1 MVESEM
7 RHSSSRPIM
16 HTVIETK
23 QYNKKTIVVCIGIA
37 SLLQWLAFHLLTHA
51 KLGLPAECFALAQV
65 FVVLLVSP
73 YLAASSMSQSTASAQ
88 QLTLTSISSG
98 KSLFFKLA
106 ISQIPLLCWVF
117 LSTCLAVF
125 VTDASIGKALK
136 MLVVLGFYSFSTGAV
151 GMWGA
156 RLLKDV
162 IFGVELAYV
171 LSGILIGNVFLLTPF
186 GRYIN
191 NIQPIIQ
198 PVLHLNPLIAVC
210 NIFDG
215 LDIFRN
221 PLLYH
226 KTPITDYDF
235 SYPPW
240 YLNAFWQFTIGGC
253 CFLWTWYMI
262 KSNKYTSIQ

>member
-1 MVESEM
+1 MD
-7 RHSSSRPIM
+7 
-16 HTVIETK
+16 TVIETK
-23 QYNKKTIVVCIGIA
+23 QYNRKTIVVCIGTA
-37 SLLQWLAFHLLTHA
+37 SFLHLLIYQLLTHA
-51 KLGLPAECFALAQV
+51 KLGSPAECFALAQV
-65 FVVLLVSP
+65 CVVLLVSP
-73 YLAASSMSQSTASAQ
+73 YLAASGMSKSAASAQ
-88 QLTLTSISSG
+88 QLALTPISSG
-98 KSLFFKLA
+98 KPLLMQLA

-125 VTDASIGKALK
+125 VTDVSIGKALQ
-136 MLVVLGFYSFSTGAV
+136 MLAVLGFYSFSTGAV

-156 RLLKDV
+156 RLFKDV
-162 IFGVELAYV
+162 IFGAELAYG
-171 LSGILIGNVFLLTPF
+171 LSGILIGSVFLLTPF